1 MASTSNAFTMR
12 FTANM
17 SDLERELKRLQQ
29 INDRQAANMAAA
41 HNRAAQQSANAWRN
55 TNFGRILSDQFGGIS
70 GQLKGLAGVIAATFA
85 GNEALQAAERW
96 TTFGNS
102 LRVAGLEGGN
112 LAAVQEQ
119 LYQSAVKN
127 GVELEP
133 LGALYG
139 RLSQSANELGASQ
152 SQMLQ
157 FTNGITAALRVQ
169 GGPAEAASGALMQ
182 LSQAMASGI
191 VRAEEFNSINEG
203 ARPIL
208 EAVAAGWSKQ
218 GMTVAK
224 LRSTMMEGKLTS
236 AEFFNAFLNGS
247 QMLEDKAA
255 KAPLTVAQGMT
266 NLHTALTRAIGQT
279 NEAYG
284 VTERIG
290 QAIKWVADHLDVLGK
305 SITVVGGLYLA
316 TLTPAIG
323 LAGRSLVTLAATQ
336 VAAGISAA
344 RLTAFNIGMTASMTG
359 MSTAAA
365 TGTVAVSALKGAM
378 AFFGG
383 PVGLAVLAIG
393 AALTYVGVSSAAAAL
408 ETEKLDRSVASYTK
422 QREAA
427 AAAEEKAHIEQGNM
441 DAKQRAALESTAN
454 LTGQV
459 DLLTTAYGR
468 LALEAKRARL
478 EILAGDV
485 ARTTSE
491 FNTKRQAREHA
502 ENRSVAVGA
511 ASTPNPDG
519 GLDFGSLPSL
529 EGRQRQAVRDDPAVR
544 RARAEESE
552 AQKNAAWAREQ
563 LAKGR
568 KEDALHFA
576 PPKPAGPPPKKPD
589 KKKTGAK
596 AKDNASA
603 SERTEEQADKAYH
616 AALHASAK
624 TAEERHKYALE
635 ALEEEKA
642 DRLSQLER
650 QVHDK
655 QITAAAGAKAKASY
669 EAAHALE
676 VANENYRREQELAEE
691 AAAQAQARL
700 DLSNEH
706 LRLEADAL
714 DAQAREVTDI
724 RVRHRLQRESLRKR
738 QEADDAAFKMQQ
750 DQLEL
755 DRRKAGWT
763 EEVIKRLRADAL
775 ANRNEQKANET
786 RTQDDDQRHEQ
797 PQGIKGQLIDYANGF
812 GDINT
817 QLADI
822 AKGGIS
828 DISRGLADAIMNAGS
843 LKDAFTDMA
852 KSMISQLIEMGIRF
866 AIFEGLGMMLGVKGM
881 GRAAIG
887 LGPVA
892 KNAMGTDNFAG
903 GLSLVGEKGPEVIAA
918 PRGSQIVPNNLFRRA
933 FADGFGGGSSQNTN
947 VTVNNNV
954 TANDAVLTGWVKQQ
968 VQEGTINAISASQ
981 KLNQRTMQKSQR
993 NSLVR

>member
-1 MASTSNAFTMR
+1 MASTSNAFQMR

-17 SDLERELKRLQQ
+17 TDLERELKRLQQ
-29 INDRQAANMAAA
+29 LNNRSAANMAAA
-41 HNRAAQQSANAWRN
+41 HNRAAQQSAAAWRN
-55 TNFGRILSDQFGGIS
+55 TNFGRIMSDQIGGI
-70 GQLKGLAGVIAATFA
+70 GNQLKGLAGIIAAAFA

-96 TTFGNS
+96 TTFSNS
-102 LRVAGLEGGN
+102 LRVAGLEGSN
-112 LAAVQEQ
+112 LASVQEA

-224 LRSTMMEGKLTS
+224 LRAVMLDGKLTS
-236 AEFFNAFLNGS
+236 TEFFNAFLNGS
-247 QMLEDKAA
+247 QMLEEKAA

-279 NEAYG
+279 NEMFG

-290 QAIKWVADHLDVLGK
+290 QAIKWVADNLDVLAK
-305 SITVVGGLYLA
+305 SIMVVGGLYLA
-316 TLTPAIG
+316 TLTPAMG
-323 LAGRSLVTLAATQ
+323 MAAKSLVTLIATQ
-336 VAAGISAA
+336 TAAGISAV
-344 RLTAFNIGMTASMTG
+344 RLAAFNATMTASMTG
-359 MSTAAA
+359 MSTAAV
-365 TGTVAVSALKGAM
+365 TGTMAMTGLRTAM

-383 PVGLAVLAIG
+383 PIGLAFLAI
-393 AALTYVGVSSAAAAL
+393 SAAVAYLGVTSASAAL
-408 ETEKLDRSVASYTK
+408 ETEALDRSIASYTK
-422 QREAA
+422 RREEAQ
-427 AAAEEKAHIEQGNM
+427 AAESKAQVETGNM

-459 DLLTTAYGR
+459 DLLSTAYGR
-468 LALEAKRARL
+468 LAVEAKRARL
-478 EILAGDV
+478 EILATDV
-485 ARTTSE
+485 RQTSSDYFAKKRAREEVEARTTRPARGESAASRAA
-491 FNTKRQAREHA
+491 RQNNPELVEARRQEYEAGKNGLYAAREYKRTKT
-502 ENRSVAVGA
+502 ENAM
-511 ASTPNPDG
+511 
-519 GLDFGSLPSL
+519 
-529 EGRQRQAVRDDPAVR
+529 
-544 RARAEESE
+544 
-552 AQKNAAWAREQ
+552 
-563 LAKGR
+563 
-568 KEDALHFA
+568 HFA
-576 PPKPAGPPPKKPD
+576 PPKPTAPPTKTKPPKK
-589 KKKTGAK
+589 TREAK
-596 AKDNASA
+596 ARDNSST
-603 SERTEEQADKAYH
+603 SERTEEQAEKAYH

-635 ALEEEKA
+635 ALEEDKA
-642 DRLSQLER
+642 DKLDQLER

-655 QITAAAGAKAKASY
+655 QITAAAADKARASY
-669 EAAHALE
+669 IAAHDLQ
-676 VANENYRREQELAEE
+676 VANENFRRQEELAEE
-691 AAAQAQARL
+691 AAAQAQAIV
-700 DLSNEH
+700 DLAGER
-706 LRLEADAL
+706 LRLEADTL
-714 DAQAREVTDI
+714 DAQAQETTDV
-724 RVRHRLQRESLRKR
+724 RVRHRLQRDALRKR
-738 QEADDAAFKMQQ
+738 QEADDAAFKLQQ

-763 EEVIKRLRADAL
+763 EAVIARLRADAT
-775 ANRNEQKANET
+775 ANRNSQKTNED
-786 RTQDDDQRHEQ
+786 RNQDNDQKKDQ
-797 PQGIKGQLIDYANGF
+797 PGSIKDQMIDYANGF

-817 QLADI
+817 QFADM
-822 AKGGIS
+822 AKGGIA
-828 DISRGLADAIMNAGS
+828 DLSRGLADAIMNAGS

-852 KSMISQLIEMGIRF
+852 KSMIGQLIEMGIRF
-866 AIFEGLGMMLGVKGM
+866 AIFEALGMALGTPGL

-933 FADGFGGGSSQNTN
+933 FADGLGGGSSQNTN
-947 VTVNNNV
+947 VTVNNNINA
-954 TANDAVLTGWVKQQ
+954 TDAVLTGWVRQE
-968 VQEGTINAISASQ
+968 VQKGTVNAIAASQ
-981 KLNQRTMQKSQR
+981 KLTQRTNQKTQR
-993 NSLVR
+993 NSLMR